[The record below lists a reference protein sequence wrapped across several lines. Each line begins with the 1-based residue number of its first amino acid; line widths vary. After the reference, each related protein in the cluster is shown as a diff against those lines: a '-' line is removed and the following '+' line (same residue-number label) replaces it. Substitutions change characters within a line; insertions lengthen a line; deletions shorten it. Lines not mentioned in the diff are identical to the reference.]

1 MRHCRSSP
9 RAIATACFQSR
20 ALSESS
26 KVDFGSANVDGLRT
40 RSQWIGE
47 ASVSELRSW
56 FLRNVL
62 EAIERQLGA
71 SAVAS
76 LRGKLPPR
84 LLPYAALD
92 RLRASAATDTVPL
105 DEGAEI
111 LLSVDS
117 LLGDGTGKLLENV
130 GVDLAVRV
138 LSQGGSVARAGDLA
152 GTVARLE
159 AFLEHPFVGVPFT
172 FELRRN
178 STGFTLSV
186 GLSGH
191 SRATRALRHLTVG
204 AIVAAERFAR
214 EVGADHLR
222 ISAENVADRSNLCAR
237 YLSEESVEEEQ
248 PPPSRRPLPP
258 RAPAVSLSAEVE
270 RILRSSVPPR
280 VASDLTRSAVRVS
293 ESNRPRP
300 SQPPPGKQPAQP
312 DGDEANPPESMT
324 LRVAGKV
331 PARGPAIK

>member
-1 MRHCRSSP
+1 M
-9 RAIATACFQSR
+9 
-20 ALSESS
+20 
-26 KVDFGSANVDGLRT
+26 
-40 RSQWIGE
+40 E
-47 ASVSELRSW
+47 AV
-56 FLRNVL
+56 
-62 EAIERQLGA
+62 ERQLGA
-71 SAVAS
+71 PAVAS
-76 LRGKLPPR
+76 LRSKLPPR

-111 LLSVDS
+111 LLSLDS
-117 LLGDGTGKLLENV
+117 LLGDGTGKLLENI
-130 GVDLAVRV
+130 GVDLAARV

-159 AFLEHPFVGVPFT
+159 AFLEHPFVGVPFM

-204 AIVAAERFAR
+204 AIVSAERFAR
-214 EVGADHLR
+214 EVGAEHLR

-237 YLSEESVEEEQ
+237 YLPEESAQQQQ
-248 PPPSRRPLPP
+248 PPPSRRPQPV
-258 RAPAVSLSAEVE
+258 RARAVSLSAEVE

-280 VASDLTRSAVRVS
+280 TPSEPAQIAVRLPEAS
-293 ESNRPRP
+293 RARS
-300 SQPPPGKQPAQP
+300 SQLPPKLPAQH
-312 DGDEANPPESMT
+312 DGDDAQPPESMT

-331 PARGPAIK
+331 PAARGPAIK

>member
-1 MRHCRSSP
+1 
-9 RAIATACFQSR
+9 
-20 ALSESS
+20 
-26 KVDFGSANVDGLRT
+26 
-40 RSQWIGE
+40 
-47 ASVSELRSW
+47 
-56 FLRNVL
+56 
-62 EAIERQLGA
+62 
-71 SAVAS
+71 
-76 LRGKLPPR
+76 LPPR
-84 LLPYAALD
+84 LLTYAALD
-92 RLRASAATDTVPL
+92 RLRSSAALDTVPL

-130 GVDLAVRV
+130 GVDLAARV
-138 LSQGGSVARAGDLA
+138 LAQGGSVARAGDLA

-159 AFLEHPFVGVPFT
+159 AFLEHPFVGVPFA

-178 STGFTLSV
+178 STGFTLCV

-214 EVGADHLR
+214 EVGAEQLR

-237 YLSEESVEEEQ
+237 YLPEVCAAEEQ
-248 PPPSRRPLPP
+248 PPPSRRPAPA
-258 RAPAVSLSAEVE
+258 RAPAISLSAQVE

-280 VASDLTRSAVRVS
+280 APSDPAQAAVRLP
-293 ESNRPRP
+293 ESSRARA
-300 SQPPPGKQPAQP
+300 SQPPPARVPSQH
-312 DGDEANPPESMT
+312 DGDESQPPESMT

-331 PARGPAIK
+331 PAARGPAIK